1 MKTSFKN
8 SFVYCIDK
16 LNIIKKLFK
25 ITFRLFA
32 LIIIIIVLG
41 SIFSNDDNS
50 CYFKNGS
57 SYDRLLIGNAVSNSV
72 IKYAKYEG
80 GTSIGVVTELTEI
93 NDSIATVIVQAT
105 LTAKNAFGVRK
116 NTLYNIKVTLSCDGY
131 SVDEINQL

>member
-1 MKTSFKN
+1 M
-8 SFVYCIDK
+8 
-16 LNIIKKLFK
+16 KKLLL
-25 ITFRLFA
+25 I

-57 SYDRLLIGNAVSNSV
+57 SYNRLLIGNAVSESV

-93 NDSIATVIVQAT
+93 NDSIATVNVQAT
-105 LTAKNAFGVRK
+105 LTAKNAFGVIK
-116 NTLYNIKVTLSCDGY
+116 NTLYNIKATLSCDGY

>member
-1 MKTSFKN
+1 MKTSFEN
-8 SFVYCIDK
+8 SFVHCIDK
-16 LNIIKKLFK
+16 LDIMKKLLL
-25 ITFRLFA
+25 I

-57 SYDRLLIGNAVSNSV
+57 SYNRLLIGNAVSESV

-93 NDSIATVIVQAT
+93 NDSIATVNVQAT
-105 LTAKNAFGVRK
+105 LTAKNAFGVIK
-116 NTLYNIKVTLSCDGY
+116 NTLYNIKATLSCDGY